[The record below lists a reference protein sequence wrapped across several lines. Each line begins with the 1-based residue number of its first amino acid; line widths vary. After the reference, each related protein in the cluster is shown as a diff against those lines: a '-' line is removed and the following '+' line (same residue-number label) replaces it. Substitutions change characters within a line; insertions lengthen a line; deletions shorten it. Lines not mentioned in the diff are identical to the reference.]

1 MQSGTA
7 IFQRTWVFILAC
19 LLALVAAAPVHAAT
33 QRDALVLGSRSDL
46 HHYNISLTAG
56 TYRLAIADLAIAD
69 SGSGSSV
76 DMASAQALLVSGD
89 RLLGSV
95 DLTRTTQTLT
105 LAEQTTAELFVSGK
119 PTASHGNLG
128 AWIERTSDNET
139 LFEESLYFSDN
150 TSAPTRTY
158 TYSKQ
163 FRFTSTDP
171 VTLSLSDLG
180 AMLAETP
187 FAQFR
192 VTVIKGATTP
202 VLSANIAAE
211 ADHNY
216 SVSFTPD
223 INANYWISVLAV
235 APDAGTSMMGWEMKQ
250 SVAGVESTLENQ
262 IFQVDDNMEVDGKVL
277 GEFALAEASSVS
289 ASAALLS
296 SDVDD
301 FSIAIASVTEA
312 GGSLMILNKTALN
325 QSQVLDAGHYRVIL
339 LAPGSTQGLVGIRV
353 GTDSSLLL
361 DTSVSLGNYQPLG
374 ELALT
379 ANSNVAAGLHVF
391 LQKPS
396 DMEVLVA
403 SGTGVALALDLVNPA
418 QNSVAMPAGDYRLWV
433 KSGSVVSDSYYRVH
447 LQPQGAAVQQWW
459 GALGEGLI
467 DSAAFTVASATTG
480 TLSTRNFNLPDA
492 LSEEVVVLLAQGNS
506 LIAQFNI
513 DPADKTRT
521 MSGLAI
527 PAGEV
532 QLAVFGKQAAGKASV
547 VGYTLETAA
556 VVDDSSTP
564 PRSANGAGT
573 DGGGGSMSS
582 FILYCLLVMKILRGR
597 KRMVRS

>member
-1 MQSGTA
+1 M
-7 IFQRTWVFILAC
+7 
-19 LLALVAAAPVHAAT
+19 
-33 QRDALVLGSRSDL
+33 
-46 HHYNISLTAG
+46 
-56 TYRLAIADLAIAD
+56 
-69 SGSGSSV
+69 
-76 DMASAQALLVSGD
+76 
-89 RLLGSV
+89 
-95 DLTRTTQTLT
+95 
-105 LAEQTTAELFVSGK
+105 
-119 PTASHGNLG
+119 
-128 AWIERTSDNET
+128 
-139 LFEESLYFSDN
+139 
-150 TSAPTRTY
+150 
-158 TYSKQ
+158 
-163 FRFTSTDP
+163 
-171 VTLSLSDLG
+171 
-180 AMLAETP
+180 
-187 FAQFR
+187 
-192 VTVIKGATTP
+192 
-202 VLSANIAAE
+202 
-211 ADHNY
+211 
-216 SVSFTPD
+216 
-223 INANYWISVLAV
+223 
-235 APDAGTSMMGWEMKQ
+235 
-250 SVAGVESTLENQ
+250 
-262 IFQVDDNMEVDGKVL
+262 
-277 GEFALAEASSVS
+277 
-289 ASAALLS
+289 LS
-296 SDVDD
+296 SDVDA
-301 FSIAIASVTEA
+301 FSLAIASVTEA

-353 GTDSSLLL
+353 GTDASLLL

-379 ANSNVAAGLHVF
+379 ANTNVAAGLHVF

-564 PRSANGAGT
+564 PRSANGAGA
-573 DGGGGSMSS
+573 DGGGGSLGS
-582 FILYCLLVMKILRGR
+582 FILYSLLVLKMTS
-597 KRMVRS
+597 V